1 MAYGKVGGY
10 QYADGVYHKPYT
22 TVEGILEKDNPEIYD
37 YNIPQRLR
45 DIIAAKDY
53 GRWGVEI
60 DGRTT
65 VPVCFLADEPHHGR
79 QLRFAGTQRPAAS

>member
-1 MAYGKVGGY
+1 MCIR
-10 QYADGVYHKPYT
+10 DSHKPYT

-60 DGRTT
+60 DLSLIHISAERRGW
-65 VPVCFLADEPHHGR
+65 
-79 QLRFAGTQRPAAS
+79 